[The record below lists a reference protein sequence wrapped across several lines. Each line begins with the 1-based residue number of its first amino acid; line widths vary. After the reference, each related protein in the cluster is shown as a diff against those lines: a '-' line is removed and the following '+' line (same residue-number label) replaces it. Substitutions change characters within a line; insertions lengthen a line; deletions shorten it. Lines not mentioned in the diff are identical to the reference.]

1 MVAIGLLFIATGLV
15 GAWLWRRDE
24 IWEARWFQRA
34 ASQMWPLGFVAI
46 LAGRVVT
53 EQGRPPW
60 IATSERV
67 VVHVQGRLAALLERD
82 LYPTVR
88 VSGVHMVAE
97 EGLEPPTRGL

>member
-1 MVAIGLLFIATGLV
+1 
-15 GAWLWRRDE
+15 
-24 IWEARWFQRA
+24 
-34 ASQMWPLGFVAI
+34 MWPLGFVAI

-97 EGLEPPTRGL
+97 EGRATTWPLSH